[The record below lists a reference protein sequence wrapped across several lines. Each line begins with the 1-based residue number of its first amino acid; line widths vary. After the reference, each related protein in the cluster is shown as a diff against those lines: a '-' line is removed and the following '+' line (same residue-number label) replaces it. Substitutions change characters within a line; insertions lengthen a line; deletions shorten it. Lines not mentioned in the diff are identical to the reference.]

1 MCVQVTV
8 IRNTVTVRNADTC
21 RGCHLV
27 TPLWCLDQTVPGCWM
42 ELRYL
47 QKHVPVK
54 VMYSCLHPQVNKVA
68 LTHSQCGRA
77 SLPGYRTNC
86 HSATGHRPQG
96 HRIQAGNKMTQF
108 MLASILEQ
116 QPQWCS
122 QYSDCAMNRTVHGW
136 NPGRCKRF
144 FSSLKH
150 PDQFWD
156 PPQFCPGHKAAE
168 AWI

>member
-1 MCVQVTV
+1 
-8 IRNTVTVRNADTC
+8 
-21 RGCHLV
+21 
-27 TPLWCLDQTVPGCWM
+27 M

-168 AWI
+168 A